1 VNAHLSDEKLIG
13 YVHYTLTD
21 ADRETMDEHLKDC
34 PGCRARFA
42 ELEALQRRV
51 RYGLAADMRAVSLP
65 SSLTF
70 SAIAPRLER
79 RRWWSRLRISS
90 AQYYPGAVALAAL
103 AGLAVAV
110 VSLYYGIGRGG
121 AEPASVATSRLP
133 LVACACFGLAV
144 LGQYQLEVVVPPRL
158 LLTRILALCL
168 WLGTAIVGLEVIV
181 TALDVLTWLLYLGV
195 SPKVTAV
202 GVWMT
207 VPLSILWIAVVVG
220 GGEYHYR
227 NVGQRSSWRL
237 FGLTIG
243 FELLILAMPFLLGL
257 WFSLP
262 PIWR

>member
-1 VNAHLSDEKLIG
+1 
-13 YVHYTLTD
+13 
-21 ADRETMDEHLKDC
+21 MDEHLKDC

-79 RRWWSRLRISS
+79 RRWWSRRQISS
-90 AQYYPGAVALAAL
+90 AQYYPGAAALTAL

-110 VSLYYGIGRGG
+110 VSLYYYGIGQGS
-121 AEPASVATSRLP
+121 AEPVSLSDSRLP
-133 LVACACFGLAV
+133 LVACGCLGLAV
-144 LGQYQLEVVVPPRL
+144 LGHHRREVVPPSNSF
-158 LLTRILALCL
+158 LTRTLALGL
-168 WLGTAIVGLEVIV
+168 WRGTAIVGLQAIV

-243 FELLILAMPFLLGL
+243 FELLILVIPLVLGV
-257 WFSLP
+257 WISLP